1 MNSRDR
7 PPAGDDAGPASADPV
22 SDDPTS
28 DDPTSDDD
36 ARLWE
41 SVTRSVKPIVRKDI
55 APEAAPPA
63 PDRALPER
71 PTPERGPE
79 SDRKPP
85 GVSSGAPSS
94 RERVNIDTLKM
105 GAQDRPARDRR
116 AQTAVSRPGSGGL
129 SYGDAP
135 GVDRRTA
142 TRFRRGLMPIDARL
156 DLHGH
161 TQQSGRTA
169 LTGFLQAHRA
179 AGRRCVL
186 VVTGKGLK
194 DDWSVGALRQALPGW
209 LNAPD
214 LRRLILAYCHAQPH
228 HGGSGAV
235 YILLK
240 RERGSGGREG
250 G

>member
-1 MNSRDR
+1 MSSRKR
-7 PPAGDDAGPASADPV
+7 PPAGDPADE
-22 SDDPTS
+22 
-28 DDPTSDDD
+28 DDD

-41 SVTRSVKPIVRKDI
+41 NVTRSVKPIARRKI
-55 APEAAPPA
+55 VPEAAAPTPA
-63 PDRALPER
+63 ARTRE
-71 PTPERGPE
+71 PERGTEP
-79 SDRKPP
+79 DRKPP
-85 GVSSGAPSS
+85 DAPAG
-94 RERVNIDTLKM
+94 RERVDIDKLRI
-105 GAQDRPARDRR
+105 GAKDGPAQ
-116 AQTAVSRPGSGGL
+116 AAGARPGSGGL

-142 TRFRRGLMPIDARL
+142 TRFRRGLMPMDAKL

-161 TQQSGRTA
+161 TRESGRQA
-169 LTGFLQAHRA
+169 LTGFLRAHRA

-214 LRRLILAYCHAQPH
+214 LRRLILAYCQAQPQ

-235 YILLK
+235 YILLR
-240 RERGSGGREG
+240 RERGGRGESD
-250 G
+250 

>member
-1 MNSRDR
+1 MSSRKR
-7 PPAGDDAGPASADPV
+7 PPAGDPA
-22 SDDPTS
+22 DD
-28 DDPTSDDD
+28 DDD

-41 SVTRSVKPIVRKDI
+41 NVTRSVKPIARKNI
-55 APEAAPPA
+55 VPEAAAQVPPVRESA
-63 PDRALPER
+63 PEKEPAAAPAGKRRVDIANL
-71 PTPERGPE
+71 
-79 SDRKPP
+79 KI
-85 GVSSGAPSS
+85 GA
-94 RERVNIDTLKM
+94 R
-105 GAQDRPARDRR
+105 DRPA
-116 AQTAVSRPGSGGL
+116 QGPGAKSGPARLGL
-129 SYGDAP
+129 GDAP

-142 TRFRRGLMPIDARL
+142 LRFQRGLMPIDAKL

-161 TQQSGRTA
+161 TRESGRQA
-169 LTGFLQAHRA
+169 LTGFLRAHRA

-214 LRRLILAYCHAQPH
+214 LRRLILAYCHAQPQ

-240 RERGSGGREG
+240 RERGKGGKGEDD
-250 G
+250 

>member
-1 MNSRDR
+1 MSRRNDSRDR
-7 PPAGDDAGPASADPV
+7 KSGADDRGE
-22 SDDPTS
+22 
-28 DDPTSDDD
+28 DDD

-41 SVTRSVKPIVRKDI
+41 SVTRSVKPLARKDVI
-55 APEAAPPA
+55 PAAAPPA
-63 PDRALPER
+63 PPAPEKA
-71 PTPERGPE
+71 PE
-79 SDRKPP
+79 S
-85 GVSSGAPSS
+85 APA
-94 RERVNIDTLKM
+94 
-105 GAQDRPARDRR
+105 GAQGKSRTRREPVDISGLRIGAKDRPAPAPPR
-116 AQTAVSRPGSGGL
+116 SSGL
-129 SYGDAP
+129 SHGDAP
-135 GVDRRTA
+135 GVDKRTA
-142 TRFRRGLMPIDARL
+142 TRFRRGLMPIDATL

-161 TQQSGRTA
+161 TQNSARTA
-169 LTGFLQAHRA
+169 LAGFLKAHRA

-240 RERGSGGREG
+240 RGRALGSRSREDE
-250 G
+250 

>member
-1 MNSRDR
+1 MSGHDR
-7 PPAGDDAGPASADPV
+7 KAGANPAGDSAN
-22 SDDPTS
+22 
-28 DDPTSDDD
+28 DD

-41 SVTRSVKPIVRKDI
+41 NVTRSVKPLARKGRL
-55 APEAAPPA
+55 PEAAAPAPPA
-63 PDRALPER
+63 PRRQAAEKDAATEPPETGSDSRAARERVDISGLRIGAREKR
-71 PTPERGPE
+71 PTPA
-79 SDRKPP
+79 PP
-85 GVSSGAPSS
+85 GP
-94 RERVNIDTLKM
+94 
-105 GAQDRPARDRR
+105 
-116 AQTAVSRPGSGGL
+116 GGL
-129 SYGDAP
+129 GYGDAP

-142 TRFRRGLMPIDARL
+142 TRFRRGLMPIDATL

-161 TQQSGRTA
+161 TQASGRTA
-169 LTGFLQAHRA
+169 LAGFLRAHRA

-235 YILLK
+235 YILLR
-240 RERGSGGREG
+240 RERGKGNDG
-250 G
+250 

>member
-1 MNSRDR
+1 MSGRNDSRGRR
-7 PPAGDDAGPASADPV
+7 PGASGPAA
-22 SDDPTS
+22 SDSGAGGAGGTAGA
-28 DDPTSDDD
+28 DDD

-41 SVTRSVKPIVRKDI
+41 SVARSVQPIARSGRL
-55 APEAAPPA
+55 PEVAAPAPPPEKAPGPA
-63 PDRALPER
+63 PP
-71 PTPERGPE
+71 GPA
-79 SDRKPP
+79 DAKPKSKA
-85 GVSSGAPSS
+85 GRQSED
-94 RERVNIDTLKM
+94 RERVDISGLRI
-105 GAQDRPARDRR
+105 GAGGRPAP
-116 AQTAVSRPGSGGL
+116 AASRSGGL
-129 SYGDAP
+129 SHGDAP
-135 GVDRRTA
+135 GVDKRTA
-142 TRFRRGLMPIDARL
+142 TRFRRGLMPIDATL

-161 TQQSGRTA
+161 TQQSARAA
-169 LTGFLQAHRA
+169 LAGFLRAHRA

-240 RERGSGGREG
+240 RERGTGRGNNSE
-250 G
+250 

>member
-1 MNSRDR
+1 MNGPDR
-7 PPAGDDAGPASADPV
+7 SKRAAEPAGD
-22 SDDPTS
+22 
-28 DDPTSDDD
+28 DDD

-41 SVTRSVKPIVRKDI
+41 SVTRSVKPLARKGRL
-55 APEAAPPA
+55 PEAAAPA
-63 PDRALPER
+63 P
-71 PTPERGPE
+71 
-79 SDRKPP
+79 
-85 GVSSGAPSS
+85 APSAPEKQPAKAPPDAKENS
-94 RERVNIDTLKM
+94 PAARERVDISGLRI
-105 GAQDRPARDRR
+105 GPQERRPAP
-116 AQTAVSRPGSGGL
+116 AAPGRGGL
-129 SYGDAP
+129 GYGDAP
-135 GVDRRTA
+135 GVDKRTA

-161 TQQSGRTA
+161 TQQSARTA
-169 LTGFLQAHRA
+169 LTGFLRAHRA

-235 YILLK
+235 YILLR
-240 RERGSGGREG
+240 RERGRGGGRDG
-250 G
+250 D

>member
-1 MNSRDR
+1 MSSRKR
-7 PPAGDDAGPASADPV
+7 PPAGDDE
-22 SDDPTS
+22 
-28 DDPTSDDD
+28 DDD

-41 SVTRSVKPIVRKDI
+41 DVTRSVKPIARRNIV
-55 APEAAPPA
+55 PEAAAPA
-63 PDRALPER
+63 PAIR
-71 PTPERGPE
+71 TPEPEKDGKTAKQPADPKPGP
-79 SDRKPP
+79 KT
-85 GVSSGAPSS
+85 G
-94 RERVNIDTLKM
+94 RERVDIAGLRI
-105 GAQDRPARDRR
+105 GAHARQPAQS
-116 AQTAVSRPGSGGL
+116 AAAAPGSGGL

-142 TRFRRGLMPIDARL
+142 TRFRRGLMPMDAKL

-161 TQQSGRTA
+161 TRESGRQA
-169 LTGFLQAHRA
+169 LTGFLRAHRA

-214 LRRLILAYCHAQPH
+214 LRRLILAYCQAQPH

-235 YILLK
+235 YILLR
-240 RERGSGGREG
+240 RERGGGKGGGREG
-250 G
+250 D

>member
-1 MNSRDR
+1 MSGRKDSRGRR
-7 PPAGDDAGPASADPV
+7 PGATGSGANDPGADGPGDAAGA
-22 SDDPTS
+22 
-28 DDPTSDDD
+28 DDD

-41 SVTRSVKPIVRKDI
+41 SVARSVKPIARSGRLPEVA
-55 APEAAPPA
+55 APAPPLPETPPA
-63 PDRALPER
+63 PADAKRKSKAGRQSENREPVDISGLRIGARER
-71 PTPERGPE
+71 PP
-79 SDRKPP
+79 
-85 GVSSGAPSS
+85 AP
-94 RERVNIDTLKM
+94 
-105 GAQDRPARDRR
+105 AA
-116 AQTAVSRPGSGGL
+116 SRPGGL
-129 SYGDAP
+129 SHGDAP
-135 GVDRRTA
+135 GVDKRTA
-142 TRFRRGLMPIDARL
+142 TRFRRGLMPIDATL

-161 TQQSGRTA
+161 TQNSARAA
-169 LTGFLQAHRA
+169 LAGFLRAHRA

-240 RERGSGGREG
+240 RERGRGDDG
-250 G
+250 

>member
-1 MNSRDR
+1 MSRRNDSRDR
-7 PPAGDDAGPASADPV
+7 KSGADDHGE
-22 SDDPTS
+22 
-28 DDPTSDDD
+28 DDD

-41 SVTRSVKPIVRKDI
+41 SVTRSVKPLPRTGRLPPVA
-55 APEAAPPA
+55 APEKKAPPA
-63 PDRALPER
+63 PADATPKAAPKAVPER
-71 PTPERGPE
+71 EGRAPV
-79 SDRKPP
+79 DL
-85 GVSSGAPSS
+85 SGL
-94 RERVNIDTLKM
+94 RL
-105 GAQDRPARDRR
+105 GARDRPAAPAAPR
-116 AQTAVSRPGSGGL
+116 SSGL
-129 SYGDAP
+129 SHGDAP
-135 GVDRRTA
+135 GVDKRTA
-142 TRFRRGLMPIDARL
+142 TRFRRGLMPIDATL

-161 TQQSGRTA
+161 TQASGRAA
-169 LTGFLQAHRA
+169 LAGFLRAHRA

-240 RERGSGGREG
+240 RERGKGGGREG
-250 G
+250 D

>member
-1 MNSRDR
+1 MSGRDR
-7 PPAGDDAGPASADPV
+7 KPVAGDD
-22 SDDPTS
+22 DDE
-28 DDPTSDDD
+28 DDD

-41 SVTRSVKPIVRKDI
+41 SVTRSVKPIARKDI
-55 APEAAPPA
+55 APETAAPASPRSAPA
-63 PDRALPER
+63 AKKAPADPKAGPQSGPRGER
-71 PTPERGPE
+71 EPVDISVLR
-79 SDRKPP
+79 
-85 GVSSGAPSS
+85 
-94 RERVNIDTLKM
+94 I
-105 GAQDRPARDRR
+105 GAQDRPAQ
-116 AQTAVSRPGSGGL
+116 AAAARPGGSKTGSGGL

-142 TRFRRGLMPIDARL
+142 TRFRRGLMPIDATL
-156 DLHGH
+156 DLHGY
-161 TQQSGRTA
+161 TQQSGRPA
-169 LTGFLQAHRA
+169 LAGFLRAHRA

-235 YILLK
+235 YILLR
-240 RERGSGGREG
+240 RERGKGGRGEG
-250 G
+250 D

>member
-1 MNSRDR
+1 MSGRNDSRDR
-7 PPAGDDAGPASADPV
+7 KPAAKPVGSPAGKDPAGEE
-22 SDDPTS
+22 
-28 DDPTSDDD
+28 D

-41 SVTRSVKPIVRKDI
+41 NVTRSVKPLARKDVI
-55 APEAAPPA
+55 PAAAAPAPSAPEKRPAKAPGAKENPAAAPERVDLSGLRIGPQERRPA
-63 PDRALPER
+63 PAA
-71 PTPERGPE
+71 
-79 SDRKPP
+79 P
-85 GVSSGAPSS
+85 G
-94 RERVNIDTLKM
+94 R
-105 GAQDRPARDRR
+105 
-116 AQTAVSRPGSGGL
+116 GGL
-129 SYGDAP
+129 GYGDAP
-135 GVDRRTA
+135 GVDKRTA

-161 TQQSGRTA
+161 TQNSARTA
-169 LTGFLQAHRA
+169 LAGFLRAHRA

-235 YILLK
+235 YILLR
-240 RERGSGGREG
+240 RERGKGGSNKSE
-250 G
+250 